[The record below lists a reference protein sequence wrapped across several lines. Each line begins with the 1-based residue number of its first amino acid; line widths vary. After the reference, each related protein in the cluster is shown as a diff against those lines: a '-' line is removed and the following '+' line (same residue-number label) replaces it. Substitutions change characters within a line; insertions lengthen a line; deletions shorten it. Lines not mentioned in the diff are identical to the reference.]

1 MPQSSE
7 VDIQVP
13 SNEEA
18 QPIEDMLK
26 QKLMIEP
33 SEFVSR
39 EGVIVQQ
46 MIQQGQKPDDD
57 DDQGENRP
65 ERESPPEKKPEKNPG
80 K

>member
-7 VDIQVP
+7 IDIQVP

-46 MIQQGQKPDDD
+46 MIQQGHKPDDD
-57 DDQGENRP
+57 DDQGNEDGP
-65 ERESPPEKKPEKNPG
+65 QPEKAPENKPG

>member
-18 QPIEDMLK
+18 QPIEDMLN

-39 EGVIVQQ
+39 EAVVYVHTNR
-46 MIQQGQKPDDD
+46 QQGNKPDDD

-65 ERESPPEKKPEKNPG
+65 EREPPPEKKPGN
-80 K
+80 